1 MPPKVKTTKEMIV
14 SAAFEITRASGIEA
28 VNAKSVA
35 NYLKCS
41 TQPVMYNFATIEEL
55 KLTVFDKAF
64 AVMKKQVAFPKGKK
78 SQFPMREVGLDYIS
92 FARNEPNLFKLLFQ
106 SAYAE
111 RCPVDELGVDIDFQ
125 PVIEAFAEFLN
136 TSVEEAR
143 AEWLIRYFMVHG
155 IACRIVNQNID
166 YSDEQLLKFMIR
178 FDAGREQI

>member
-1 MPPKVKTTKEMIV
+1 MPPKVKITKEMVIN
-14 SAAFEITRASGIEA
+14 AAFEVTREHGIEA

-64 AVMKKQVAFPKGKK
+64 ACMKEQVVFPTGKK
-78 SQFPMREVGLDYIS
+78 SEYPMREVGLDYIS
-92 FARNEPNLFKLLFQ
+92 FARREPNLFKLLFE
-106 SAYAE
+106 SSYSE
-111 RCPVDELGVDIDFQ
+111 RCPIDELGVDIDFQ
-125 PVIEAFAEFLN
+125 PVIEVFARFLN

-155 IACRIVNQNID
+155 IASRIVNQKVD
-166 YSDEQLLKFMIR
+166 YSDEQLLEFMVR
-178 FDAGREQI
+178 FDADRM

>member
-1 MPPKVKTTKEMIV
+1 MPPKVKITKEMVIN
-14 SAAFEITRASGIEA
+14 AAFEVTREHGIEA

-64 AVMKKQVAFPKGKK
+64 ACMKEQVVFPTGKK
-78 SQFPMREVGLDYIS
+78 SEYPMR
-92 FARNEPNLFKLLFQ
+92 
-106 SAYAE
+106 
-111 RCPVDELGVDIDFQ
+111 ELGVDIDFQ
-125 PVIEAFAEFLN
+125 PVIEAFARFLN

-155 IACRIVNQNID
+155 IASRIVNQKVD
-166 YSDEQLLKFMIR
+166 YSDEQLLEFMVR
-178 FDAGREQI
+178 FDADRM

>member
-14 SAAFEITRASGIEA
+14 NAAFEITRAHGIEA

-64 AVMKKQVAFPKGKK
+64 AYMKKQVVFPKGKK
-78 SQFPMREVGLDYIS
+78 SEYPMREVGLDYIS
-92 FARNEPNLFKLLFQ
+92 FARNEPNIFKLLFE
-106 SAYAE
+106 SSYSE
-111 RCPVDELGVDIDFQ
+111 RCPVDDLGVDLDFQ
-125 PVIEAFAEFLN
+125 PVIKVFAKFLN
-136 TSVEEAR
+136 TSIEEAR

-155 IACRIVNQNID
+155 IACRIVNQKVD
-166 YSDEQLLKFMIR
+166 YSDKQLLEFMTR
-178 FDAGREQI
+178 FDAGRK

>member
-1 MPPKVKTTKEMIV
+1 MPPKVKTTKEMIIN
-14 SAAFEITRASGIEA
+14 AAFEITRKNGIDA

-64 AVMKKQVAFPKGKK
+64 TYMKEQVVFPKGKR
-78 SQFPMREVGLDYIS
+78 SEYPMREVGLDYIS
-92 FARNEPNLFKLLFQ
+92 FARREPNLFKLLFE
-106 SAYAE
+106 SSYSE
-111 RCPVDELGVDIDFQ
+111 RCPVDDFGVDLDFQ
-125 PVIEAFAEFLN
+125 PVIEAFAKFLN

-155 IACRIVNQNID
+155 IACRTVNQKID
-166 YSDEQLLKFMIR
+166 YSDEQLLQFMIR
-178 FDAGREQI
+178 FDAGRM